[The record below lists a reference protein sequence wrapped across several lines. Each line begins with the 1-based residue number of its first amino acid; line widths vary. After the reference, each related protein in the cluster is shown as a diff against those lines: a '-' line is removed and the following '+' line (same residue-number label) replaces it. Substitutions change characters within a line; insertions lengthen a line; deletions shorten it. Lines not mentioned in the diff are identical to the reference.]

1 MLSNSSRSLISI
13 YTTYYSSSATT
24 ARALTRSTK
33 PPAMPSSIPPLPII
47 DPHFHIWDSTTLTN
61 PNLGELTLSTLP
73 VYSFLNYEEDCGVGV
88 AGSVHIEAV
97 VGQAEGAPVVMD
109 PVAETRFVL
118 EQVGAEGVK
127 NVNIVAF
134 VKLSSMPE
142 AQAVLEAH
150 KHVAAERFVGVRMI
164 LNYSAEDPSLT
175 WPQVERG
182 DFLTGGVPSFK
193 EGFALLAPR
202 GLSFDLQVN
211 WFQLE
216 EAATFLQAFP
226 ETVVIVDHM
235 GCLKLGAGDEEDA
248 QRIAVW
254 QQGMKALAALP
265 NVYVKLSMLKYMR
278 PNWQQ
283 KGSTGVEASEA
294 AGGSGGGG
302 GGADME
308 EVEKEKKA
316 SEGTAIATM
325 TETITPSTVTTT
337 TTTDAN
343 AVVKA
348 RVREVIEWFGP
359 ERCMFA
365 SNFPVDKC
373 LLGGSAQP
381 TTLEAL
387 ALAQHALISDLPD
400 EQQRQLFS
408 ETAKKVY
415 KLK

>member
-1 MLSNSSRSLISI
+1 MP
-13 YTTYYSSSATT
+13 TT
-24 ARALTRSTK
+24 L
-33 PPAMPSSIPPLPII
+33 PPLPII
-47 DPHFHIWDSTTLTN
+47 DPHFHIWDSNTLPN
-61 PNLGELTLSTLP
+61 PNLGELTSKELP
-73 VYSFLNYEEDCGVGV
+73 VYSFLNYEQDCGVGV
-88 AGSVHIEAV
+88 AGSVHIEAI
-97 VGQAEGAPVVMD
+97 VGQAEGAAVVLD
-109 PVAETRFVL
+109 PVAETRFVI

-127 NVNIVAF
+127 NVNLVAF
-134 VKLSSMPE
+134 VKLSAMLE
-142 AQAVLEAH
+142 AQAVIEAH

-211 WFQLE
+211 WFQLKD
-216 EAATFLQAFP
+216 AATFLQAFP
-226 ETVVIVDHM
+226 ETVVVVDHL
-235 GCLKLGAGDEEDA
+235 GCLKLGVGDEEDA
-248 QRIAVW
+248 KRIAVW
-254 QQGMKALAALP
+254 QEGMKALAALP
-265 NVYVKLSMLKYMR
+265 NVYVKLSMLEYIR
-278 PNWQQ
+278 PGWQH
-283 KGSTGVEASEA
+283 KGT
-294 AGGSGGGG
+294 GGGTTEPMAREA
-302 GGADME
+302 GAGM
-308 EVEKEKKA
+308 EVEKEA
-316 SEGTAIATM
+316 SESSSSSSSSSEVVATP
-325 TETITPSTVTTT
+325 TSSTTT
-337 TTTDAN
+337 STDAN
-343 AVVKA
+343 AVVKT
-348 RVREVIEWFGP
+348 RVREVIKWFGP

-387 ALAQHALISDLPD
+387 VLAQHALINDLPE

>member
-1 MLSNSSRSLISI
+1 MP
-13 YTTYYSSSATT
+13 TT
-24 ARALTRSTK
+24 L
-33 PPAMPSSIPPLPII
+33 PPLPIV
-47 DPHFHIWDSTTLTN
+47 DPHFHIWDASTLPN
-61 PNLGELTLSTLP
+61 PNLGELTLKALP
-73 VYSFLNYEEDCGVGV
+73 VYSFLKYEQDCGVGV
-88 AGSVHIEAV
+88 AGSVHIEAI
-97 VGQAEGAPVVMD
+97 VGQAEGAAVVLD

-134 VKLSSMPE
+134 VKLSAMPE
-142 AQAVLEAH
+142 AQAVIDAH
-150 KHVAAERFVGVRMI
+150 KHLAAERFVGVRMI
-164 LNYSAEDPSLT
+164 LNHSSDDPSLT

-211 WFQLE
+211 WFQLRD
-216 EAATFLQAFP
+216 AATFLQAFP

-248 QRIAVW
+248 KRIAVW
-254 QQGMKALAALP
+254 QEGMKALAAMP
-265 NVYVKLSMLKYMR
+265 NVYVKLSMLEYMR
-278 PNWQQ
+278 SGWQH
-283 KGSTGVEASEA
+283 KETGVAAAEVTTSEIAA
-294 AGGSGGGG
+294 AGKD
-302 GGADME
+302 A
-308 EVEKEKKA
+308 EKET
-316 SEGTAIATM
+316 SEGSS
-325 TETITPSTVTTT
+325 STTN
-337 TTTDAN
+337 AN

-348 RVREVIEWFGP
+348 RVREVIEWFGS

-373 LLGGSAQP
+373 LLGGNAQS

-387 ALAQHALISDLPD
+387 VLAQHALVSDLPE
-400 EQQRQLFS
+400 EQKLQLFS

>member
-1 MLSNSSRSLISI
+1 MP
-13 YTTYYSSSATT
+13 TT
-24 ARALTRSTK
+24 L
-33 PPAMPSSIPPLPII
+33 PPLPII
-47 DPHFHIWDSTTLTN
+47 DPHFHVWDTNALPN
-61 PNLGELTLSTLP
+61 PNMDEKTLKTLP
-73 VYSFLNYEEDCGVGV
+73 AYSFLNYEQDCGVGV
-88 AGSVHIEAV
+88 AGSVHIEAII
-97 VGQAEGAPVVMD
+97 GQAEGAAVVLD

-134 VKLSSMPE
+134 VKLSAMPQ
-142 AQAVLEAH
+142 AQAVIEAH

-164 LNYSAEDPSLT
+164 LNYSPEDPSLT

-182 DFLTGGVPSFK
+182 DYLTGGVPSFK

-211 WFQLE
+211 WFQLQD
-216 EAATFLQAFP
+216 AATFLQAFP
-226 ETVVIVDHM
+226 ETVVVVDHL
-235 GCLKLGAGDEEDA
+235 GCLKLGVGDEEDA
-248 QRIAVW
+248 KRIAVW
-254 QQGMKALAALP
+254 QEGMKALAALP
-265 NVYVKLSMLKYMR
+265 NVYVKLSMLEYMR
-278 PNWQQ
+278 PGWQH
-283 KGSTGVEASEA
+283 KGTGGATVETTTSEA
-294 AGGSGGGG
+294 AAAG
-302 GGADME
+302 M
-308 EVEKEKKA
+308 EVEKEA
-316 SEGTAIATM
+316 SESSTGRSSSEVVATP
-325 TETITPSTVTTT
+325 TSS
-337 TTTDAN
+337 TDAN

-387 ALAQHALISDLPD
+387 VLAQHALIHDLPE